1 MALANVSCHIP
12 LPKNE
17 VALFARR
24 VISIVMRPPQ
34 FLGNKGAT
42 AFLVIDG
49 SFTYKR
55 VYSPVPVVVRRCPIT
70 ALKGLVAGVT
80 DPLRGITRK
89 LSVERHALDLSQD
102 HYRLSFRLLDYY
114 NTLWY
119 FPGKTWER
127 TWKGRLDPP

>member
-89 LSVERHALDLSQD
+89 LSYGISQVKRGSE
-102 HYRLSFRLLDYY
+102 H
-114 NTLWY
+114 
-119 FPGKTWER
+119 GKDGLILR
-127 TWKGRLDPP
+127 DFVV